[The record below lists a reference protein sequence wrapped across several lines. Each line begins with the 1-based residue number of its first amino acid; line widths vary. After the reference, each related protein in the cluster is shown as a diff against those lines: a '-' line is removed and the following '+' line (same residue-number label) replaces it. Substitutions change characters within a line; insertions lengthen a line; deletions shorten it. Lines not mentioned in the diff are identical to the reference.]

1 MTDLCVLQYV
11 SLQFPITSDNM
22 YPDRCGALTPEY
34 SKCDTFA
41 RVQERGLCKI
51 MCPDILFVREHR
63 FVMFWWKGVPQQKKS
78 SVCKSPALLS
88 FFSFIFFIF
97 SFFFLFFSFLFF
109 SFLSYLYIY
118 LFICPSFYLPIYLSI
133 CPSVLSIYL
142 SIYLFIYLSFYL
154 LFFVCDLSTYIP
166 SIKKLFLHLV
176 EILLT
181 TTGIISG
188 VLRYCPHEWSIYFF
202 IFPNLVMTDLCSYG
216 TCPSNSPSQVI
227 ICILTDVAL
236 WLPEYSKCD
245 KFASMEKR
253 GLRKNMLPDI
263 RFLRRTPCCD
273 VLVRG
278 SPTTEILYIYSCT
291 PPTLL
296 SFYLTIYL
304 LNFFGLWVCTPS
316 IKDVFLA
323 LRKSPQKYW

>member
-1 MTDLCVLQYV
+1 MIVRQECSIVVVFPKLVMTDLCVLQYV

-97 SFFFLFFSFLFF
+97 SLCFLFFFVSFLSF

-133 CPSVLSIYL
+133 CPSVYLSIYL
-142 SIYLFIYLSFYL
+142 SVYLSIFLSVVFCLWFIYLHTLYQ
-154 LFFVCDLSTYIP
+154 
-166 SIKKLFLHLV
+166 KLFLHLV

-263 RFLRRTPCCD
+263 RFFREHRVVMFWWEGVPQQKFYTYILVHHPPC
-273 VLVRG
+273 
-278 SPTTEILYIYSCT
+278 Y
-291 PPTLL
+291 L
-296 SFYLTIYL
+296 SI
-304 LNFFGLWVCTPS
+304 
-316 IKDVFLA
+316 
-323 LRKSPQKYW
+323 

>member
-1 MTDLCVLQYV
+1 M
-11 SLQFPITSDNM
+11 SIF
-22 YPDRCGALTPEY
+22 
-34 SKCDTFA
+34 
-41 RVQERGLCKI
+41 
-51 MCPDILFVREHR
+51 LFTY
-63 FVMFWWKGVPQQKKS
+63 
-78 SVCKSPALLS
+78 LS
-88 FFSFIFFIF
+88 F
-97 SFFFLFFSFLFF
+97 
-109 SFLSYLYIY
+109 YM
-118 LFICPSFYLPIYLSI
+118 SI
-133 CPSVLSIYL
+133 CLSIYL
-142 SIYLFIYLSFYL
+142 SICLSIYLSICC
-154 LFFVCDLSTYIP
+154 FFVCDLSTYIP

-263 RFLRRTPCCD
+263 RFFREHRVVMFWWEGVPQQKFYTYILVHHPPC
-273 VLVRG
+273 
-278 SPTTEILYIYSCT
+278 Y
-291 PPTLL
+291 L
-296 SFYLTIYL
+296 SI
-304 LNFFGLWVCTPS
+304 
-316 IKDVFLA
+316 
-323 LRKSPQKYW
+323 